1 MGQTLSDINQQYCN
15 EMLIQGHTREEI
27 IESVPAYQRDQFIKD
42 IDKTFIESH
51 FGIKDVWFSLIV
63 GVVILGSLFLALKIG
78 S

>member
-1 MGQTLSDINQQYCN
+1 MGQTLSDVNQEYCN

-27 IESVPAYQRDQFIKD
+27 IESIPAHRRDQFVED

-51 FGIKDVWFSLIV
+51 YGIKDIWFCLIV
-63 GVVILGSLFLALKIG
+63 GVVIVGSLYLALKIG